1 MSNGTLDIMYR
12 GMKLP
17 SYDGKNIYAQ
27 MKTLNAAVTITE
39 QVNEEYH
46 FQSQSSTAQ
55 KVTGQIK
62 G

>member
-46 FQSQSSTAQ
+46 FQSQSSTA
-55 KVTGQIK
+55 
-62 G
+62 